1 MEMAEFKEVIAL
13 GAGRATH
20 SGAPTSRTPWI
31 DQRGRE
37 KDPLRYHHR
46 LLCLPGAYM
55 AFQATT
61 DEPTRGCPI
70 ELLQFD
76 RTNPRLVTGDEY
88 DTASDEDIIAA
99 LNEIASLDELIT
111 SITTNKYLD
120 LEPLIVLGDAAGPFR
135 VLEGNRRLA
144 TIKLI
149 LDPDLA
155 KRCRISIPKEI
166 DAAVISSLK
175 TVTIWRV
182 NSESDAQAFIGFKH
196 INGPHRWDAYAK
208 ARFVSDWYKR
218 EMGNGLTIDAIA
230 RQLGDDNDT
239 IRAYISGILV
249 LEQAEKTRLFEIS
262 DRHNRGK
269 FAFSHL
275 YTALSRSEYQDFLGL
290 EQGWNKSPA
299 VDPVP
304 GKNKD
309 KLQEVLKYLYGSK
322 QDDVAPLVRSQ
333 NPDLKQVGEV
343 ITHPVALEKVRS
355 GASLAMAY
363 TEVRPPYEVF
373 SEALGQAHL
382 KLQQAVEAIPKYTGE
397 ESLLPIAREIVDLA
411 DTLVTMMGKK
421 AAKKQSSK

>member
-1 MEMAEFKEVIAL
+1 
-13 GAGRATH
+13 
-20 SGAPTSRTPWI
+20 
-31 DQRGRE
+31 
-37 KDPLRYHHR
+37 
-46 LLCLPGAYM
+46 M
-55 AFQATT
+55 AFKATT

-88 DTASDEDIIAA
+88 ETASDEDIISA

-120 LEPLIVLGDAAGPFR
+120 LEPLIVLGDAEGPFR

-149 LDPDLA
+149 SDSDLA
-155 KRCRISIPKEI
+155 KRCRISLPKNI
-166 DAAVISSLK
+166 NPFVISSLQ

-182 NSESDAQAFIGFKH
+182 ASESDAQAFIGFKH

-218 EMGNGLTIDAIA
+218 EMANGLTVDAIA

-239 IRAYISGILV
+239 IRAYISGIFV
-249 LEQAEKTRLFEIS
+249 LEQAEKGRLFKIS
-262 DRHNRGK
+262 DRYNRGK

-275 YTALSRSEYQDFLGL
+275 YTALNRSEYQDFLGL
-290 EQGWNKSPA
+290 ESGWNKSPA
-299 VDPVP
+299 VDPVAR
-304 GKNKD
+304 KNED
-309 KLQEVLKYLYGSK
+309 KLKEVLKYMYGSK
-322 QDDVAPLVRSQ
+322 QDGFAPLVRSQ

-343 ITHPVALEKVRS
+343 ITHPVALERIRA
-355 GASLAMAY
+355 GASLSMAY
-363 TEVRPPYEVF
+363 TEVRPAYEVF

-382 KLQQAVEAIPKYTGE
+382 KLQQAVDAIPKYTGE
-397 ESLLPIAREIVDLA
+397 ESLLPIAAEIVDLA
-411 DTLVTMMGKK
+411 DTLITMMKKK
-421 AAKKQSSK
+421 AKKRQSPQ

>member
-1 MEMAEFKEVIAL
+1 MI
-13 GAGRATH
+13 
-20 SGAPTSRTPWI
+20 
-31 DQRGRE
+31 
-37 KDPLRYHHR
+37 
-46 LLCLPGAYM
+46 
-55 AFQATT
+55 FQAKA

-70 ELLQFD
+70 ELLEFD
-76 RTNPRLVTGDEY
+76 RSNPRLVTGDQY
-88 DTASDEDIIAA
+88 NTASDEDIISA

-120 LEPLIVLGDAAGPFR
+120 LEPLIVLGKPEGPYR

-149 LDPDLA
+149 LNADLA
-155 KRCRISIPKEI
+155 KRCRISVPKKI
-166 DAAVISSLK
+166 DADVAKSLK
-175 TVTIWRV
+175 KVTVWRV

-249 LEQAEKTRLFEIS
+249 LEQAEKSRLFDIS
-262 DRHNRGK
+262 DRYNRGK

-290 EQGWNKSPA
+290 ESGWNKNPA
-299 VDPVP
+299 VDPVSR
-304 GKNKD
+304 KSED
-309 KLQEVLKYLYGSK
+309 KLKEVLKYMYGSK
-322 QDDVAPLVRSQ
+322 KDDIAPLVRSQ

-343 ITHPVALEKVRS
+343 IAHPVALERVRS
-355 GASLAMAY
+355 GVPLAMAY

-382 KLQQAVEAIPKYTGE
+382 KLQQAVDAIPKYAGE
-397 ESLLPIAREIVDLA
+397 ESLLPIAGEIVDLA
-411 DTLVTMMGKK
+411 DTLATMMGKK
-421 AAKKQSSK
+421 AKKKQNSK

>member
-1 MEMAEFKEVIAL
+1 
-13 GAGRATH
+13 
-20 SGAPTSRTPWI
+20 
-31 DQRGRE
+31 
-37 KDPLRYHHR
+37 
-46 LLCLPGAYM
+46 M
-55 AFQATT
+55 AFKAKT

-88 DTASDEDIIAA
+88 QTASDEDIISA

-120 LEPLIVLGDAAGPFR
+120 LEPLIVLGDTGGPFR

-155 KRCRISIPKEI
+155 KRCRISLPKNI
-166 DAAVISSLK
+166 DPAVIASLK
-175 TVTIWRV
+175 TLTVWRV
-182 NSESDAQAFIGFKH
+182 ASESDAQAFIGFKH

-218 EMGNGLTIDAIA
+218 EMANGLTIDAIA

-249 LEQAEKTRLFEIS
+249 LEQAEKNRLFEIS

-275 YTALSRSEYQDFLGL
+275 YTALNRSEYQDFLGL
-290 EQGWNKSPA
+290 EPGWNRSPTI
-299 VDPVP
+299 DPVP
-304 GKNKD
+304 RQNED
-309 KLQEVLKYLYGSK
+309 KLKEVLKYMYGSK
-322 QDDVAPLVRSQ
+322 QDNFAPLVRSQ
-333 NPDLKQVGEV
+333 NPDLKHVGEV
-343 ITHPVALEKVRS
+343 ISHPVALERIRS
-355 GASLAMAY
+355 GGATLSMAHA
-363 TEVRPPYEVF
+363 EVRPPYEVF

-382 KLQQAVEAIPKYTGE
+382 KLQQAVEALPKYNGE
-397 ESLLPIAREIVDLA
+397 DSLLPIAEEIIELA
-411 DTLVTMMGKK
+411 DTLATIMKKK
-421 AAKKQSSK
+421 AKKKQSAK